1 MATGITAEAIQ
12 QMIQD
17 ALAAQAEIHRKELA
31 ALVARLQNSS
41 AVPTP
46 PASPTN
52 SSDRSSVKKGTR
64 LNMGSPSLVFNDLG
78 GTSTSEMATAAVAR
92 AFALATASSSSNLS
106 QQNSYD
112 SFARDQTKLE
122 QSLIERKDDPVTDSG
137 LLASLK
143 FFDNYNHQG
152 GRRSLREFL
161 GHTWLRT
168 LERVQGVTIPD
179 ESEGSGILRNFLETV
194 FDLLDSFNFR
204 VETDFL
210 PLKVALVKG
219 KVSLDAMQTYVA
231 KFAETLEDWL
241 PRFPDPDDRALNK
254 RLVSYFYN
262 GIEPEP
268 LRSLIKHFPVA
279 HISEVFPQFRTHCT
293 ASVVEMA
300 NLKTEKSLRDRQFR
314 SRQLQQIPEQTRP
327 RGGSVKPKR
336 WTQQEPSR
344 MLFLRRYFQFS
355 IAITVA
361 GPTNQ

>member
-1 MATGITAEAIQ
+1 
-12 QMIQD
+12 
-17 ALAAQAEIHRKELA
+17 
-31 ALVARLQNSS
+31 
-41 AVPTP
+41 
-46 PASPTN
+46 
-52 SSDRSSVKKGTR
+52 
-64 LNMGSPSLVFNDLG
+64 
-78 GTSTSEMATAAVAR
+78 MATAAVAR
-92 AFALATASSSSNLS
+92 ASALAAASSSSNPS
-106 QQNSYD
+106 QQDFYD

-122 QSLIERKDDPVTDSG
+122 LSLIERKDDPVTDSG

-143 FFDNYNHQG
+143 FFDGYNHKG

-179 ESEGSGILRNFLETV
+179 ESKGSGELRNFLETV
-194 FDLLDSFNFR
+194 FDSPDSFNFR

-210 PLKVALVKG
+210 TLKVALVKG

-231 KFAETLEDWL
+231 QFADTLEDWL

-279 HISEVFPQFRTHCT
+279 HISEVFPQFRAHCI

-300 NLKTEKSLRDRQFR
+300 NLRTEKSLRDRQFR
-314 SRQLQQIPEQTRP
+314 SRQLQQIPEPYRP
-327 RGGSVKPKR
+327 LGGG
-336 WTQQEPSR
+336 
-344 MLFLRRYFQFS
+344 
-355 IAITVA
+355 A
-361 GPTNQ
+361 